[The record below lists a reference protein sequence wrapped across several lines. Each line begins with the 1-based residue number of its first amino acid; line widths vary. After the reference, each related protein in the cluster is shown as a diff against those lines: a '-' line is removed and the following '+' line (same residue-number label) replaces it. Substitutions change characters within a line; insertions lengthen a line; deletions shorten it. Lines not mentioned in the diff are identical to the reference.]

1 MTPIAI
7 QDDLLESIRKVA
19 EQQGSDVEQLV
30 NDWLRREL
38 ALLRERTIAEEAE
51 RFRSQ
56 HVALLAQYPGEY
68 VALRDGVVLDHGP
81 EINDVYLRIK
91 SGYGDE
97 PILIALVTPQP
108 ERQLRVRRPRIIR
121 SAV

>member
-38 ALLRERTIAEEAE
+38 ALLRERAIAEEAE
-51 RFRSQ
+51 RFRAQ
-56 HVALLAQYPGEY
+56 HAALLAQYPGEY